1 MSSTSETTQHT
12 TRRLMNDLMFTNF
25 NNPAPGKIYNWKG
38 KTILIAED
46 TDCSFLYLKTI
57 LRNTE
62 ATVLW
67 ASSGQEAINIVRE
80 HRDIDVVLMDINMP
94 GINGFDAT
102 IAIHSMLPDLPVI
115 AQTAY
120 VHDNEVQ
127 LCFASGCTDYISKPI
142 DKHLLLEKLGAVLGP
157 GVLKTLTKIS

>member
-1 MSSTSETTQHT
+1 MKE
-12 TRRLMNDLMFTNF
+12 LIFNDFTN
-25 NNPAPGKIYNWKG
+25 ASPGKVYQWKG

-62 ATVLW
+62 ANVLW
-67 ASSGQEAINIVRE
+67 ASSGQEAINTVLE
-80 HRDIDVVLMDINMP
+80 HREIDVVLMDINMP
-94 GINGFDAT
+94 GVNGFDAT
-102 IAIHSMLPDLPVI
+102 IAIHSIRPNLSVI

-127 LCFASGCTDYISKPI
+127 LCYASGCSDYISKPI
-142 DKHLLLEKLGAVLGP
+142 DKNILLEKLGVVLGP
-157 GVLKTLTKIS
+157 GVPKALSRIS

>member
-1 MSSTSETTQHT
+1 
-12 TRRLMNDLMFTNF
+12 MNDLMFTDF
-25 NNPAPGKIYNWKG
+25 TSHTTPKVYNWKG

-67 ASSGQEAINIVRE
+67 ASSGQEAINQVRE
-80 HRDIDVVLMDINMP
+80 HKEIDVVLMDINMP
-94 GINGFDAT
+94 GVNGFDAT
-102 IAIHSMLPDLPVI
+102 IGIHSFRPHLPVI

-127 LCFASGCTDYISKPI
+127 LCYASGCSDYISKPI
-142 DKHLLLEKLGAVLGP
+142 DKHLLLEKLGVVLGP
-157 GVLKTLTKIS
+157 GVPKTLTRIS

>member
-1 MSSTSETTQHT
+1 
-12 TRRLMNDLMFTNF
+12 MNDLMFTNF
-25 NNPAPGKIYNWKG
+25 TNSTPGKVYHWKG

-67 ASSGQEAINIVRE
+67 ASSGQEAINMARE
-80 HRDIDVVLMDINMP
+80 HREEIDVVLMDINMP

-102 IAIHSMLPDLPVI
+102 IAIHSIMPDLPVI

-142 DKHLLLEKLGAVLGP
+142 DKNLLLEKLGAVLGA
-157 GVLKTLTKIS
+157 GVLKTLSRIS

>member
-1 MSSTSETTQHT
+1 
-12 TRRLMNDLMFTNF
+12 MNDLMFTNF
-25 NNPAPGKIYNWKG
+25 TNTPPGKVYNWKG

-67 ASSGQEAINIVRE
+67 ASSGQEAINTVRE
-80 HRDIDVVLMDINMP
+80 HREIDVVLMDINMP

-102 IAIHSMLPDLPVI
+102 IGIHSILPDLPVI

-127 LCFASGCTDYISKPI
+127 LCFASGCCDYISKPI
-142 DKHLLLEKLGAVLGP
+142 DKHLLLEKLGAVLGQ
-157 GVLKTLTKIS
+157 GVLKTLSRIS